1 MSVSFS
7 LCLFSCL
14 MSSRFCFVL
23 RHNYE
28 KPTPPRAPAPMRAS
42 SNHCTKLDEGTW
54 STSIRQRNT
63 IMRPSASKRLT
74 EEGDSLTNNTQR
86 WDVQGVPCTD
96 SFLRAFRAA
105 SRFFWISS
113 VCSSVSGLFC
123 PPDVKSTT
131 TSARFRT
138 TLRENLASQKHDHT
152 RRQHPSPH
160 SNNQLCY
167 HDPAPHVGYM
177 LRCNDR
183 TPTRRKCYHS

>member
-1 MSVSFS
+1 MSGSPT
-7 LCLFSCL
+7 LCLLSCP
-14 MSSRFCFVL
+14 MSSRCCFVL
-23 RHNYE
+23 RNNYE

-42 SNHCTKLDEGTW
+42 SNHCTYDNGIP
-54 STSIRQRNT
+54 SCD
-63 IMRPSASKRLT
+63 RPHQKTLT
-74 EEGDSLTNNTQR
+74 EEGDTLTNNTQR

>member
-1 MSVSFS
+1 MSGSPT
-7 LCLFSCL
+7 LCLLSCP
-14 MSSRFCFVL
+14 MSSRCCFVL
-23 RHNYE
+23 RNNYE

-42 SNHCTKLDEGTW
+42 SNHCTKLDEETR

-63 IMRPSASKRLT
+63 IMRPSAS
-74 EEGDSLTNNTQR
+74 TNNTQG
-86 WDVQGVPCTD
+86 WHVQGMPCTD

-160 SNNQLCY
+160 SNNQLRY

-183 TPTRRKCYHS
+183 TPTRRKCYHP